1 MKKIFPPF
9 AVFAVLTFYL
19 FCFIYFG
26 LYETTD
32 SYFFI
37 AFSEFIKTGRYF
49 VPHPYYWTVPS
60 TITPPFYSL
69 FLYLAQLLP
78 NPHLL
83 IHLAQIVAFLIALFF
98 IYKVL
103 IVKLPKQLSLL
114 ITALFAVLPVNV
126 IQTSAIMTETLAIGF
141 TSFYIYLAGLILI
154 KKQRQYLPLLIIIS
168 SISILLRYN
177 FFIFYIMSAGLI
189 FLDRKGKRINRSQ
202 IAAVITGVIIIISW
216 IGINHSLNGSWGL
229 SSQQGKNI
237 YNRVLGY
244 DKLSPPHNNRDWQKL
259 QLLVPGKNF
268 LDFVW
273 NIEPY
278 ILPNFNGN
286 VTYES
291 LLFGKIALAAIY
303 NHPLEYS
310 WNTLKNLFVLHGNGY
325 VYPELIFS
333 YYQNCRQI
341 GLIDLCRSANGPV
354 AAAAWDRIV
363 TIGNFMS
370 RSLPALVNGFFL
382 LPSLIYALLQ
392 KKIFLRFIAVL
403 YLLSALTT
411 VLVELPAHRYLYP
424 FYSLQL
430 ILIFYSISPL
440 IGKSLKKQ
448 N

>member
-1 MKKIFPPF
+1 MKKIFPLF
-9 AVFAVLTFYL
+9 TVFAVLLFYL
-19 FCFIYFG
+19 FSFIYFG

-37 AFSEFIKTGRYF
+37 AFAEFIRTGRYF

-78 NPHLL
+78 NPHLV
-83 IHLAQIVAFLIALFF
+83 IHLSQIVAFLIALFF

-103 IVKLPKQLSLL
+103 ILKLPKQLSLL
-114 ITALFAVLPVNV
+114 ISALFAFLPVNI
-126 IQTSAIMTETLAIGF
+126 IQTSAIMTETLAIAF
-141 TSFYIYLAGLILI
+141 TSFYLYLAGLILI
-154 KKQRQYLPLLIIIS
+154 KKKRQYLSLLIIVS
-168 SISILLRYN
+168 SVSILLRYN
-177 FFIFYIMSAGLI
+177 FLTFFIMSAGLI
-189 FLDRKGKRINRSQ
+189 FLDRKGRGTDKSQ
-202 IAAVITGVIIIISW
+202 LAAVLIGVMIIMSW

-229 SSQQGKNI
+229 SNQQGKNL

-244 DKLSPPHNNRDWQKL
+244 DKLSPADNNPDWQKL
-259 QLLVPGKNF
+259 QSSAPGINLV
-268 LDFVW
+268 DYSW
-273 NIEPY
+273 NIDPY
-278 ILPNFNGN
+278 IGIDFDMTNK
-286 VTYES
+286 S
-291 LLFGKIALAAIY
+291 LFLGKIALAAIY
-303 NHPLEYS
+303 SHPLEYS
-310 WNTLKNLFVLHGNGY
+310 LNTFKNLFVLHGNGY
-325 VYPELIFS
+325 VYPEMIYSS
-333 YYQNCRQI
+333 YRICRII
-341 GLIDLCRSANGPV
+341 GQIDLCRSSDGPL

-363 TIGNFMS
+363 IIGNVIS

-411 VLVELPAHRYLYP
+411 VLVELPTHRYLYP
-424 FYSLQL
+424 FYSLHL
-430 ILIFYSISPL
+430 ILIFYSLSPL